1 MCKLEMKENM
11 NITEKKKYRTRLKHF
26 KKDLS
31 KYILTSRFNNSTY
44 MENHNYRQ
52 HHNNIG
58 CIYCSPSRVSD
69 EIPLER
75 IMFVLEMNN
84 DTNKIVGIGMV
95 RNHEYINKYMVY
107 QNSNYNRYVYVGKHR
122 IDRCEMT
129 KEENTIM
136 QALDILCFT
145 GNTHMKRG
153 QGLRQFPLSMVYN
166 IKQIVDLV
174 SFINDMFKKRLT
186 ENENK

>member
-1 MCKLEMKENM
+1 M
-11 NITEKKKYRTRLKHF
+11 NITERKKYRTRLKHF
-26 KKDLS
+26 KKELS
-31 KYILTSRFNNSTY
+31 KYILTSRFNNNTCQ
-44 MENHNYRQ
+44 ENKFYRDRYK
-52 HHNNIG
+52 NIG
-58 CIYCSPSRVSD
+58 CIYCSPSRVTH

-75 IMFVLEMNN
+75 IMFILEMNN
-84 DTNKIVGIGMV
+84 DINKIVGIGMV

-107 QNSNYNRYVYVGKHR
+107 QNRNYNRYVYVGKHR

-129 KEENTIM
+129 KEEDIIM

-145 GNTHMKRG
+145 GYKHMKRG

-166 IKQIVDLV
+166 IKGIVDLV